1 MKRAWAYI
9 LKCADDSYY
18 VGSTTNIQKRIAE
31 HTSGLFDG
39 YTAARKP
46 ITPLWSQEFDDIR
59 FAIEAERQIK
69 KWTRARKEALMRAD
83 FKELNLLSRSSATKA
98 KNRIA

>member
-1 MKRAWAYI
+1 MKRAWVYI

-31 HTSGLFDG
+31 HTSGLFGG

-46 ITPLWSQEFDDIR
+46 VIPLWSQQFDDIKN
-59 FAIEAERQIK
+59 AIEAERQIK
-69 KWTRARKEALMRAD
+69 KWTRAKKEALMRGD
-83 FKELNLLSRSSATKA
+83 FKELNSLSRSSATKA
-98 KNRIA
+98 KN